1 MIKRKQGLTLV
12 ELTIGIIISAL
23 LLCGIM
29 HLLSAGMKGSTKGL
43 AHQAN
48 MEAASILMSQ
58 IEYDLLRATNIKD
71 PANNEKDKSAR
82 WEMYN
87 SHSKDGAATVLYTVG
102 PDGVTRNVELKD
114 GSKKEN
120 TVFCAGHSVELAF
133 TRFAVE
139 TGFEQIRHGMF
150 VELKVSAKDKKTA
163 ALESFEMKRLIMV
176 RSQF

>member
-1 MIKRKQGLTLV
+1 MISRRKGVTLV
-12 ELTIGIIISAL
+12 ELTIGIAISAL

-29 HLLSAGMKGSTKGL
+29 NLLSAGMKGSTKGL

-58 IEYDLLRATNIKD
+58 IEYDLLRATDILD
-71 PANNEKDKSAR
+71 PQNNEKDKSAR
-82 WEMYN
+82 WKLFN
-87 SHSKDGAATVLYTVG
+87 ARSKSGSGIVTYSVGA
-102 PDGVTRNVELKD
+102 DNVTRNVEMSD
-114 GSKKEN
+114 GTKEN
-120 TVFCAGHSVELAF
+120 SVFCSGHKIELTF
-133 TRFAVE
+133 TKFAVE

-163 ALESFEMKRLIMV
+163 VAESFEMKRLIMV